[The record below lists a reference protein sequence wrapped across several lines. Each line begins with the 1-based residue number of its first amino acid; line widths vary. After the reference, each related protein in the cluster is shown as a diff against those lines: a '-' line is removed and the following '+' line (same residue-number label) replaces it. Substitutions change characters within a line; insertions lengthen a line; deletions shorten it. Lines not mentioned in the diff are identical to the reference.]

1 MRQIFIDG
9 MLGIGDNIMER
20 PFIKELAKT
29 HQVWLKT
36 ATPEIFCDIYNVYF
50 VRSNTPLRTQHK
62 NEKSSSIAFSSLAPE
77 GIPSKRIF
85 YGNAELQLPGGI
97 FESARKQFG
106 VQPCALDLPVFDMP
120 DIPELQGKKIAVI
133 RPTTER
139 REWHNA
145 ARGPLNSH
153 VDQATRILKER
164 GYFCVSAAD
173 VDGVNEWISGDEPYA
188 DLKLHRGELRL
199 TELFALIQN
208 ASVVV
213 TGSGVV
219 SQTAL
224 AYRTPM
230 IFLGGGCGGSNHHSR
245 ITDPEIMD
253 LSRCAFIYPDNY
265 CMCQMMQH
273 NCDKRISNLTEKI
286 TEWLNVQNL

>member
-36 ATPEIFCDIYNVYF
+36 ATPEIFCDIPNVYF
-50 VRSNTPLRTQHK
+50 VRSNTSLHTQRK
-62 NEKSSSIAFSSLAPE
+62 NECASDIAFSSLPPA

-85 YGNAELQLPGGI
+85 YGNAELQSPGGI
-97 FESARKQFG
+97 FGSLRKQFG
-106 VQPCALDLPVFDMP
+106 VKPCALDLPVFDMP
-120 DIPELQGKKIAVI
+120 DIPELKSKKIAII

-153 VDQATRILKER
+153 IDQASRILRER
-164 GYFCVSAAD
+164 GYFCVSIAD

-199 TELFALIQN
+199 TELFAMVQN
-208 ASVVV
+208 AGVVV

-219 SQTAL
+219 SQTSL

-245 ITDPEIMD
+245 ITDPDVMD
-253 LSRCAFIYPDNY
+253 LSRCVFIYPDNY
-265 CMCQMMQH
+265 CRCQMMKH

>member
-36 ATPEIFCDIYNVYF
+36 ATPEIFCDIPNVYF
-50 VRSNTPLRTQHK
+50 VRSNTNLRTQRK
-62 NEKSSSIAFSSLAPE
+62 NEHASHISFVAAPPD
-77 GIPSKRIF
+77 GIQSKRIF
-85 YGNAELQLPGGI
+85 YGNNELQLPGGI
-97 FESARKQFG
+97 FEAARHHFG
-106 VQPCALDLPVFDMP
+106 VKPAQLDLPVFDMP
-120 DIPELQGKKIAVI
+120 VITALQGKKIAFI

-139 REWHNA
+139 KEWHNA

-153 VDQATRILKER
+153 IDQASRTLKDR
-164 GYFCVSAAD
+164 GYFCVSVAD

-208 ASVVV
+208 SSVVV

-224 AYRTPM
+224 AYKTPM

-273 NCDKRISNLTEKI
+273 NCDKRISNITEKI